1 MGCLIFKCSWCKMI
15 PTIYSFRWNNTE
27 GKFYFSLYWLNIPV
41 AKCFTSIS
49 DGNLSSDWKNWENK
63 IQLLHWC
70 KWSLLIENRNEPY
83 SYNWFVKKVKKSF
96 IRFLIQEKI
105 LNLKL
110 NLSDFLWRRKK
121 IIYVCYIF
129 LSTRLSLSETI
140 DNYIKRLYPLT
151 KSSEYKR
158 FEDKVSRYH
167 IVISCVLF
175 YL

>member
-1 MGCLIFKCSWCKMI
+1 MDCLIFKCSWCKMI

-27 GKFYFSLYWLNIPV
+27 GKFYFSLYWLKIPV

-70 KWSLLIENRNEPY
+70 KWSLLIENRNELY
-83 SYNWFVKKVKKSF
+83 CYNWFVKTVKKSF
-96 IRFLIQEKI
+96 IPFLIQENI

-110 NLSDFLWRRKK
+110 NLGDFLWRRKK

-129 LSTRLSLSETI
+129 LSTRQSLSKTI
-140 DNYIKRLYPLT
+140 DNYIKCLYPLT

-175 YL
+175 CL